1 MFALSFFYADDFS
14 NIQSSP
20 QTISATVSS
29 SCQASQGRMG
39 VTEDHPGNNNS
50 NNNNKTNLCLSIR
63 TIIIIIIIIIIITI
77 IIMITMILSI
87 SNY

>member
-20 QTISATVSS
+20 QTIGATVSS

-63 TIIIIIIIIIIITI
+63 TIIVIIIITI